1 MKPVRDR
8 TIAVA
13 VSSEA
18 TGKLI
23 YVLDEYYQTPA
34 GISRHWQEAMAS
46 WSDDLGAVTEASGRA
61 RVSTLHSGTVIHA
74 LW

>member
-1 MKPVRDR
+1 MDP
-8 TIAVA
+8 A
-13 VSSEA
+13 SEA

-34 GISRHWQEAMAS
+34 GVTRHWQEAMSGWAE
-46 WSDDLGAVTEASGRA
+46 DLAAVVEASGRA
-61 RVSTLHSGTVIHA
+61 QVSTLHSGNVINA